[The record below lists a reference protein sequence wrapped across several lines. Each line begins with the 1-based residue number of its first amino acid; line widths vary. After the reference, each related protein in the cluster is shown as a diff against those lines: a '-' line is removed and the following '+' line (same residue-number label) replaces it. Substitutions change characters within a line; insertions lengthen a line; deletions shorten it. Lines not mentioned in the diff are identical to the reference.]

1 MSTVILT
8 AEVEDGARWESQFLT
23 HGDLFKSYPM
33 KSPIEFTVNG
43 NQVTMSSE
51 VTDVDAYLA
60 VLKSP
65 ETLDAMKNDGVKR
78 DTVQVMVLNKKLE
91 F

>member
-8 AEVEDGARWESQFLT
+8 AEVEDGAKWERQFLT
-23 HGDLFKSYPM
+23 HGDLFKTYPM
-33 KSPIEFTVNG
+33 TSPIEFTVSG

-51 VTDVDAYLA
+51 VTDVDGYIA

-65 ETLDAMKNDGVKR
+65 ETIDAMKNDGVKR
-78 DTVQVMVLNKKLE
+78 DTVRVMVLNKKLE